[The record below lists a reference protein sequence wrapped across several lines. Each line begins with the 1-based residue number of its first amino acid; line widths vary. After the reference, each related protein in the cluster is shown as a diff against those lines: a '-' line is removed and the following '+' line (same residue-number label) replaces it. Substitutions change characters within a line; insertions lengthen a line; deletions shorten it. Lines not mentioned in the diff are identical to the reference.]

1 VVLNPL
7 EALGA
12 FAAELVKSGRVQAWV
27 RLGVS
32 IAASSFV
39 TGLGSWG
46 IAVLAGE
53 SPLRACAI
61 AAIAIS
67 VCVISLWTRSPLT
80 KGIPLCRPG
89 RIEARRIEMLT
100 TENPVS
106 WGTEKEK

>member
-1 VVLNPL
+1 MT
-7 EALGA
+7 A
-12 FAAELVKSGRVQAWV
+12 FRMS
-27 RLGVS
+27 RLYAGYRS
-32 IAASSFV
+32 RHA
-39 TGLGSWG
+39 
-46 IAVLAGE
+46 AGE